1 MLVLVIIGLM
11 SSAVVMT
18 LPKDP
23 PASRALSDTLLKE
36 FNRNAQDSLL
46 SARSAAFGVSKSSYA
61 FYDYDGAEWIS
72 KGAQSWP
79 NALQVHLIKEGEAV
93 TLTDKL
99 VPLIIF
105 EPTGNSTV
113 FSLTLSDFDGRYVLL
128 SNGDG
133 RVTIGSDS

>member
-72 KGAQSWP
+72 KDAQSWP
-79 NALQVHLIKEGEAV
+79 DALQIHLIKEGEAV

-99 VPLIIF
+99 ASFPKNLSRALL
-105 EPTGNSTV
+105 PTTRL
-113 FSLTLSDFDGRYVLL
+113 FR
-128 SNGDG
+128 
-133 RVTIGSDS
+133 RVCSHLNWARPRAAKSK